1 LEACIES
8 KQNANIDFLPPRE
21 HSASLLHISYL
32 MLQQEKRS
40 SHLPVKGH
48 LLYDAV
54 WIGRHSVFSEEL
66 SAFVF
71 RVSHCI
77 DPSDGG
83 SRSHLAEN
91 TRNLC
96 YQDQPVVVVGG
107 IIAVRLI
114 RNTWN
119 RLCGRKGQFLPLCF

>member
-1 LEACIES
+1 
-8 KQNANIDFLPPRE
+8 
-21 HSASLLHISYL
+21 
-32 MLQQEKRS
+32 MLQQEKHS
-40 SHLPVKGH
+40 NHLLVKGH

-54 WIGRHSVFSEEL
+54 WIGRHSVVSEEL

-71 RVSHCI
+71 RMSHCI

-96 YQDQPVVVVGG
+96 HQDKPVVVVVGG
-107 IIAVRLI
+107 GIIIAV
-114 RNTWN
+114 
-119 RLCGRKGQFLPLCF
+119 GESYSKHVK